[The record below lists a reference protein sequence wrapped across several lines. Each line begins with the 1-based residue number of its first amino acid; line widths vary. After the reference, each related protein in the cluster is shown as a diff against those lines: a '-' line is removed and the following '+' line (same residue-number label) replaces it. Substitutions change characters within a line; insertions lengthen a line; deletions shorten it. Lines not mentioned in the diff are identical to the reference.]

1 MSSPIIG
8 FVIPRIEVGFKHEK
22 PCIEIDSLD
31 PRLQM
36 LNNFDRHTTR
46 QILLHSS
53 TSNNYWQLGPN
64 LNGGAYA
71 YRKRSNVSCSS
82 QRKTSL
88 SPNSKVLDELCP
100 HTFDDKWLWWNNA
113 LFTWDSV
120 PNLTIETDFDP
131 GMKLVNPESD
141 A

>member
-1 MSSPIIG
+1 MYNQVSWKAKYLYN
-8 FVIPRIEVGFKHEK
+8 VEVCFEINR
-22 PCIEIDSLD
+22 CIYVNWVQLWTATYV
-31 PRLQM
+31 
-36 LNNFDRHTTR
+36 NNSWRHTTR

-71 YRKRSNVSCSS
+71 YRKRSNKIF
-82 QRKTSL
+82 RE
-88 SPNSKVLDELCP
+88 SPNFFYLTLYSKVLDELCP

-113 LFTWDSV
+113 LFSWDSI

-131 GMKLVNPESD
+131 G
-141 A
+141 